1 MTSHSSH
8 SSHGPR
14 GSLRGTKEILYFI
27 FCIIIALLILASW
40 GVYAAYPFIWAPLIF
55 GLVGLAGAVLGAI
68 AIWIK
73 HRVLFFL
80 TFLFLL
86 IACCLAVL
94 EIVFVL
100 IFTIFGYYSF
110 IVWIGV
116 LIFDGAF
123 IVLSIFVMVWTWQ
136 IRGGMKW

>member
-8 SSHGPR
+8 STHGPR

-27 FCIIIALLILASW
+27 FCVIIALLIFASW
-40 GVYAAYPFIWAPLIF
+40 GVYVRNQYFWAPLIF

-73 HRVLFFL
+73 HRALFFL

-94 EIVFVL
+94 EIVLLL
-100 IFTIFGYYSF
+100 IYTLLGGYFLFWFGVFIFY
-110 IVWIGV
+110 
-116 LIFDGAF
+116 GAF
-123 IVLSIFVMVWTWQ
+123 IVLSVFIMVWTWQ